1 MASPAAV
8 ERGAVMKGGDKGGE
22 EEAIE
27 SLCVKEEAKIQDFSF
42 VSGSSFSE
50 RILTLVSLPTAAV
63 TARLPSPPNHPP
75 HHDTPSST
83 STAPTPWLSQKP
95 SLPHHLLMA

>member
-22 EEAIE
+22 EEAI

-50 RILTLVSLPTAAV
+50 RILTLVSLPP
-63 TARLPSPPNHPP
+63 LP
-75 HHDTPSST
+75 
-83 STAPTPWLSQKP
+83 
-95 SLPHHLLMA
+95 

>member
-22 EEAIE
+22 EEAI

-50 RILTLVSLPTAAV
+50 RILTF
-63 TARLPSPPNHPP
+63 
-75 HHDTPSST
+75 
-83 STAPTPWLSQKP
+83 
-95 SLPHHLLMA
+95 

>member
-42 VSGSSFSE
+42 VSPAH
-50 RILTLVSLPTAAV
+50 II
-63 TARLPSPPNHPP
+63 
-75 HHDTPSST
+75 
-83 STAPTPWLSQKP
+83 Q
-95 SLPHHLLMA
+95 